1 MNKANI
7 IRNRLLI
14 LVDNE
19 LKQSKD
25 KYYPKYNTED
35 FSVSFIESYSSN
47 TTDVLS
53 FSNLEN
59 STNDI
64 NKSFFSSDSNSY
76 LKEIC
81 SLFKSS
87 NPLRVIKKAKTGH
100 SNSFHYPSH
109 KRTAI
114 SKSPS
119 KRVRDIIR
127 SFIKKRTH
135 SVNSNNK

>member
-1 MNKANI
+1 MNTANI

-14 LVDNE
+14 FVDNE

-35 FSVSFIESYSSN
+35 FSVSFTESYSSN

-53 FSNLEN
+53 FSNIEN
-59 STNDI
+59 STNEI
-64 NKSFFSSDSNSY
+64 NKSILSSDSSSY

-81 SLFKSS
+81 SLFKSA
-87 NPLRVIKKAKTGH
+87 NPLRAIKKAKTGH
-100 SNSFHYPSH
+100 SNSFHYSTRE
-109 KRTAI
+109 RTAI

-135 SVNSNNK
+135 SVNSNPK